1 MIFQFESITDFFLMD
16 GHGIYVWASYAI
28 TLLALVFLVVSP
40 SIQQRAFIIQQK
52 RQQRVEEGQNQQR
65 VDS

>member
-1 MIFQFESITDFFLMD
+1 MFQFTSVSDFLLMD
-16 GHGIYVWASYAI
+16 GHGLYVWASYAI
-28 TLLALVFLVVSP
+28 TLLALVFLAISP

-52 RQQRVEEGQNQQR
+52 RQQRIEEGQNQQR

>member
-1 MIFQFESITDFFLMD
+1 MFQFASVSDFLLMD
-16 GHGIYVWASYAI
+16 GHGLYVWASYAI
-28 TLLALVFLVVSP
+28 TLLALVFLAISP

-52 RQQRVEEGQNQQR
+52 RQQRIEEGQNQQR